1 MRKKKRG
8 IPEIFSLTGCRTALR
23 RGAFCDPANSLSIR
37 KKQAFTLIEL
47 FIRKSCKKD
56 ISFRRCQFAPC
67 FTFPFFLQSFKC
79 FSVPSSF
86 RIPCSIFFLRRVK
99 IRIFT
104 LIELLVVIAIIAV
117 LAGMLLPALN
127 KARERARAIACNSN
141 LRQCGLAMHSYA
153 DDYAGRL
160 PELYPQGLANT
171 YYDENWS
178 RILARLGYARSKIYF
193 CDSIVSYTKY
203 EYSLPSYA
211 ATLQEHDSLNN
222 PGNGW
227 MYLYISY
234 GYNRRMGGYDYWG
247 GYVGSAQVSNVKGPS
262 HKLLLTDSFNSM
274 NQMGAYDAQM
284 YYTLWTH
291 VHERHSGAANIVW
304 ADGHTESLVK
314 PIRELQAY
322 YPNPGAPTNRI
333 EYYFNP
339 DDNGSIKD

>member
-1 MRKKKRG
+1 M
-8 IPEIFSLTGCRTALR
+8 
-23 RGAFCDPANSLSIR
+23 
-37 KKQAFTLIEL
+37 
-47 FIRKSCKKD
+47 RKSCKKD

-104 LIELLVVIAIIAV
+104 LIELLVVIAFIAV

-160 PELYPQGLANT
+160 PELQPQGTDTQYN
-171 YYDENWS
+171 ENWV
-178 RILARLGYARSKIYF
+178 RVLARLGYVRPKIYF
-193 CDSIVSYTKY
+193 CDSIVSYTKSV
-203 EYSLPSYA
+203 YSQPSYA

-222 PGNGW
+222 TGNGW

-247 GYVGSAQVSNVKGPS
+247 GHVGSAQVSNIKSPT
-262 HKLLLTDSFNSM
+262 HKVLLTDSFN
-274 NQMGAYDAQM
+274 YDGLTGIFNVFM
-284 YYTLWTH
+284 YYTLYGQI
-291 VHERHSGAANIVW
+291 HERHSGAANIVW

-322 YPNPGAPTNRI
+322 YPNPGGPTNRI

-339 DDNGSIKD
+339 DYNGSIND

>member
-1 MRKKKRG
+1 M
-8 IPEIFSLTGCRTALR
+8 
-23 RGAFCDPANSLSIR
+23 
-37 KKQAFTLIEL
+37 
-47 FIRKSCKKD
+47 RKSCKKD

-160 PELYPQGLANT
+160 PELQPQGTDTQYN
-171 YYDENWS
+171 ENWV
-178 RILARLGYARSKIYF
+178 RVLARLGYVRPKIYF
-193 CDSIVSYTKY
+193 CDSIVSYTKSV
-203 EYSLPSYA
+203 YSQPSYA

-222 PGNGW
+222 TGHGW

-247 GYVGSAQVSNVKGPS
+247 GHVGSAQVSNIKSPT
-262 HKLLLTDSFNSM
+262 HKVLLTDSFN
-274 NQMGAYDAQM
+274 YDGLTGIFNVFM
-284 YYTLWTH
+284 YYTLYGQI
-291 VHERHSGAANIVW
+291 HERHSGAANIVW

-322 YPNPGAPTNRI
+322 YPNPGGPTNRI

-339 DDNGSIKD
+339 DYNGNIND

>member
-1 MRKKKRG
+1 MNSWGKCQEENSMREKKRG
-8 IPEIFSLTGCRTALR
+8 IPEIFSLTACRAALR
-23 RGAFCDPANSLSIR
+23 RGAFCDPATSLSIR
-37 KKQAFTLIEL
+37 KRQG
-47 FIRKSCKKD
+47 
-56 ISFRRCQFAPC
+56 
-67 FTFPFFLQSFKC
+67 
-79 FSVPSSF
+79 
-86 RIPCSIFFLRRVK
+86 
-99 IRIFT
+99 FT

-153 DDYAGRL
+153 DDYAGRM
-160 PELYPQGLANT
+160 PELQPQGTDTQYN
-171 YYDENWS
+171 ENWV
-178 RILARLGYARSKIYF
+178 RVLARLGYVRPKIYF
-193 CDSIVSYTKY
+193 CDSIVSYTKSV
-203 EYSLPSYA
+203 YSQPSYA

-222 PGNGW
+222 TGNGW
-227 MYLYISY
+227 AYLYISY

-247 GYVGSAQVSNVKGPS
+247 GHVGSAQVSNVKGPS

-274 NQMGAYDAQM
+274 DQMGAYDAQM

-322 YPNPGAPTNRI
+322 YPNPGGPTNRI

-339 DDNGSIKD
+339 DYNGNIND

>member
-1 MRKKKRG
+1 MKR
-8 IPEIFSLTGCRTALR
+8 CRM
-23 RGAFCDPANSLSIR
+23 
-37 KKQAFTLIEL
+37 FTLIEFL
-47 FIRKSCKKD
+47 MRKSCKKD

-160 PELYPQGLANT
+160 PELQPQGTDTQYN
-171 YYDENWS
+171 ENWV
-178 RILARLGYARSKIYF
+178 RVLARLGYVRPKIYF
-193 CDSIVSYTKY
+193 CDSIVSYTKSV
-203 EYSLPSYA
+203 YSQPSYA

-222 PGNGW
+222 TGNGW

-247 GYVGSAQVSNVKGPS
+247 GHVGSAQVSNIKSPT
-262 HKLLLTDSFNSM
+262 HKVLLTDSFN
-274 NQMGAYDAQM
+274 YDGLTGIFNVFM
-284 YYTLWTH
+284 YYTLYGQI
-291 VHERHSGAANIVW
+291 HERHSGAANIVW

-322 YPNPGAPTNRI
+322 YPNPGGPTNRI

-339 DDNGSIKD
+339 DYNGSIND

>member
-1 MRKKKRG
+1 MKR
-8 IPEIFSLTGCRTALR
+8 CRM
-23 RGAFCDPANSLSIR
+23 
-37 KKQAFTLIEL
+37 FTLIEFL
-47 FIRKSCKKD
+47 MRKSCKKD

-160 PELYPQGLANT
+160 PELQPQGTDTQYN
-171 YYDENWS
+171 ENWV
-178 RILARLGYARSKIYF
+178 RVLARLGYVRPKIYF
-193 CDSIVSYTKY
+193 CDSIVSYTKSV
-203 EYSLPSYA
+203 YSQPSYA

-222 PGNGW
+222 TGNGW

-247 GYVGSAQVSNVKGPS
+247 GHVGSAQVSNIKSPT
-262 HKLLLTDSFNSM
+262 HKVLLTDSFN
-274 NQMGAYDAQM
+274 YDGLTGIFNVFM
-284 YYTLWTH
+284 YYTLYGQI
-291 VHERHSGAANIVW
+291 HERHSGAANIVW

-322 YPNPGAPTNRI
+322 YPNPGGPTNRI

-339 DDNGSIKD
+339 DYNGNIND

>member
-1 MRKKKRG
+1 M
-8 IPEIFSLTGCRTALR
+8 
-23 RGAFCDPANSLSIR
+23 
-37 KKQAFTLIEL
+37 
-47 FIRKSCKKD
+47 RKSCKKD

-160 PELYPQGLANT
+160 PELQPQGTDTQYN
-171 YYDENWS
+171 ENWV
-178 RILARLGYARSKIYF
+178 RVLARLGYVRPKIYF
-193 CDSIVSYTKY
+193 CDSIVSYTKSV
-203 EYSLPSYA
+203 YSQPSYA

-222 PGNGW
+222 TGNGW

-247 GYVGSAQVSNVKGPS
+247 GHVGSAQVSNIKSPT
-262 HKLLLTDSFNSM
+262 HKVLLTDSFN
-274 NQMGAYDAQM
+274 YDGLTGIFNVFM
-284 YYTLWTH
+284 YYTLYGQI
-291 VHERHSGAANIVW
+291 HERHSGAANIVW

-322 YPNPGAPTNRI
+322 YPNPGGPTNRI

-339 DDNGSIKD
+339 DYNGNIND

>member
-1 MRKKKRG
+1 MKR
-8 IPEIFSLTGCRTALR
+8 CRM
-23 RGAFCDPANSLSIR
+23 
-37 KKQAFTLIEL
+37 FTLIEFL
-47 FIRKSCKKD
+47 MRKSCKKD
-56 ISFRRCQFAPC
+56 ISFRQCQFVPC
-67 FTFPFFLQSFKC
+67 LIFPFFLQLFKC
-79 FSVPSSF
+79 FPVPSFF

-160 PELYPQGLANT
+160 PELQPQGTDTQYN
-171 YYDENWS
+171 ENWV
-178 RILARLGYARSKIYF
+178 RVLARLGYVRPKIYF
-193 CDSIVSYTKY
+193 CDSIVSYTKSV
-203 EYSLPSYA
+203 YSQPSYA

-222 PGNGW
+222 TGNGW

-247 GYVGSAQVSNVKGPS
+247 GHVGSAQVSNIKSPT
-262 HKLLLTDSFNSM
+262 HKVLLTDSFN
-274 NQMGAYDAQM
+274 YDGLTGIFNVFM
-284 YYTLWTH
+284 YYTLYGQI
-291 VHERHSGAANIVW
+291 HERHSGAANIVW

-322 YPNPGAPTNRI
+322 YPNPGGPTNRI

-339 DDNGSIKD
+339 DYNGSIND

>member
-1 MRKKKRG
+1 M
-8 IPEIFSLTGCRTALR
+8 
-23 RGAFCDPANSLSIR
+23 
-37 KKQAFTLIEL
+37 
-47 FIRKSCKKD
+47 RKSCKKD

-67 FTFPFFLQSFKC
+67 FAFPFFLQSFKC

-160 PELYPQGLANT
+160 PELQPQGTDTQYN
-171 YYDENWS
+171 ENWV
-178 RILARLGYARSKIYF
+178 RVLARLGYVRPKIYF
-193 CDSIVSYTKY
+193 CDSIVSYTKSV
-203 EYSLPSYA
+203 YSQPSYA

-222 PGNGW
+222 TGNGW

-247 GYVGSAQVSNVKGPS
+247 GHVGSAQVSNIKSPT
-262 HKLLLTDSFNSM
+262 HKVLLTDSFN
-274 NQMGAYDAQM
+274 YDGLTGIFNVFM
-284 YYTLWTH
+284 YYTLYGQI
-291 VHERHSGAANIVW
+291 HERHSGAANIVW

-322 YPNPGAPTNRI
+322 YPNPGGPTNRI

-339 DDNGSIKD
+339 DYNGNIND

>member
-1 MRKKKRG
+1 M
-8 IPEIFSLTGCRTALR
+8 
-23 RGAFCDPANSLSIR
+23 SIR
-37 KKQAFTLIEL
+37 ALL
-47 FIRKSCKKD
+47 Y
-56 ISFRRCQFAPC
+56 
-67 FTFPFFLQSFKC
+67 FPFFLQSFKC

-160 PELYPQGLANT
+160 PELQPQGTDTQYN
-171 YYDENWS
+171 ENWV
-178 RILARLGYARSKIYF
+178 RVLARLGYVRPKIYF
-193 CDSIVSYTKY
+193 CDSIVSYTKSV
-203 EYSLPSYA
+203 YSQPSYA

-222 PGNGW
+222 TGNGW

-247 GYVGSAQVSNVKGPS
+247 GHVGSAQVSNIKSPT
-262 HKLLLTDSFNSM
+262 HKVLLTDSFN
-274 NQMGAYDAQM
+274 YDGLTGIFNVFM
-284 YYTLWTH
+284 YYTLYGQI
-291 VHERHSGAANIVW
+291 HERHSGAANIVW

-322 YPNPGAPTNRI
+322 YPNPGGPTNRI

-339 DDNGSIKD
+339 DYNGSIND

>member
-1 MRKKKRG
+1 MKR
-8 IPEIFSLTGCRTALR
+8 CRM
-23 RGAFCDPANSLSIR
+23 
-37 KKQAFTLIEL
+37 FTLIEFL
-47 FIRKSCKKD
+47 MRKSCKKD

-79 FSVPSSF
+79 FSVLSSF

-160 PELYPQGLANT
+160 PELQPQGTDTQYN
-171 YYDENWS
+171 ENWV
-178 RILARLGYARSKIYF
+178 RVLARLGYVRPKIYF
-193 CDSIVSYTKY
+193 CDSIVSYTKSV
-203 EYSLPSYA
+203 YSQPSYA

-222 PGNGW
+222 TGNGW

-247 GYVGSAQVSNVKGPS
+247 GHVGSAQVSNIKSPT
-262 HKLLLTDSFNSM
+262 HKVLLTDSFN
-274 NQMGAYDAQM
+274 YDGLTGIFNVFM
-284 YYTLWTH
+284 YYTLYGQI
-291 VHERHSGAANIVW
+291 HERHSGAANIVW

-322 YPNPGAPTNRI
+322 YPNPGGPTNRI

-339 DDNGSIKD
+339 DYNGNIND

>member
-1 MRKKKRG
+1 M
-8 IPEIFSLTGCRTALR
+8 
-23 RGAFCDPANSLSIR
+23 
-37 KKQAFTLIEL
+37 
-47 FIRKSCKKD
+47 RKSCKKAV
-56 ISFRRCQFAPC
+56 SFRRCQFAPC

-104 LIELLVVIAIIAV
+104 LIELLIVIAIIAV

-160 PELYPQGLANT
+160 PELQPQGTDTQYN
-171 YYDENWS
+171 ENWV
-178 RILARLGYARSKIYF
+178 RVLARLGYVRPKIYF
-193 CDSIVSYTKY
+193 CDSIVSYTKSV
-203 EYSLPSYA
+203 YSQPSYA

-222 PGNGW
+222 TGNGW

-247 GYVGSAQVSNVKGPS
+247 GHVGSAQVSNIKSPT
-262 HKLLLTDSFNSM
+262 HKVLLTDSFN
-274 NQMGAYDAQM
+274 YDGLTGIFNVFM
-284 YYTLWTH
+284 YYTLYGQI
-291 VHERHSGAANIVW
+291 HERHSGAANIVW

-322 YPNPGAPTNRI
+322 YPNPGGPTNRI

-339 DDNGSIKD
+339 DYNGNIND

>member
-1 MRKKKRG
+1 M
-8 IPEIFSLTGCRTALR
+8 
-23 RGAFCDPANSLSIR
+23 
-37 KKQAFTLIEL
+37 
-47 FIRKSCKKD
+47 RKSCKKD

-86 RIPCSIFFLRRVK
+86 RIPRSIFFLRRVK

-160 PELYPQGLANT
+160 PELYPRDLANT
-171 YYDENWS
+171 YYAENWV
-178 RILARLGYARSKIYF
+178 RILARLNYTKTKTYF
-193 CDSIVSYTKY
+193 CDSITSYTKY
-203 EYSLPSYA
+203 QWSLPACSNS
-211 ATLQEHDSLNN
+211 LQGSANLNT

-227 MYLYISY
+227 AYLYISY
-234 GYNRRMGGYDYWG
+234 GYNRHMGGYDYWG
-247 GYVGSAQVSNVKGPS
+247 GYVGSAQVSGIKGPS

-304 ADGHTESLVK
+304 ADGHTSSLVK

-322 YPNPGAPTNRI
+322 YPNPGGPTNRI

-339 DDNGSIKD
+339 DYNGNIND

>member
-1 MRKKKRG
+1 M
-8 IPEIFSLTGCRTALR
+8 
-23 RGAFCDPANSLSIR
+23 
-37 KKQAFTLIEL
+37 
-47 FIRKSCKKD
+47 
-56 ISFRRCQFAPC
+56 
-67 FTFPFFLQSFKC
+67 
-79 FSVPSSF
+79 
-86 RIPCSIFFLRRVK
+86 K

-160 PELYPQGLANT
+160 PELQPQGTDTQYN
-171 YYDENWS
+171 ENWV
-178 RILARLGYARSKIYF
+178 RVLARLGYVRPKIYF
-193 CDSIVSYTKY
+193 CDSIVSYTKSV
-203 EYSLPSYA
+203 YSQPSYA

-222 PGNGW
+222 TGNGW

-247 GYVGSAQVSNVKGPS
+247 GHVGSAQVSNIKSPT
-262 HKLLLTDSFNSM
+262 HKVLLTDSFN
-274 NQMGAYDAQM
+274 YDGLTGIFNVFM
-284 YYTLWTH
+284 YYTLYGQI
-291 VHERHSGAANIVW
+291 HERHSGAANIVW

-322 YPNPGAPTNRI
+322 YPNPGGPTNRI

-339 DDNGSIKD
+339 DYNGSIND